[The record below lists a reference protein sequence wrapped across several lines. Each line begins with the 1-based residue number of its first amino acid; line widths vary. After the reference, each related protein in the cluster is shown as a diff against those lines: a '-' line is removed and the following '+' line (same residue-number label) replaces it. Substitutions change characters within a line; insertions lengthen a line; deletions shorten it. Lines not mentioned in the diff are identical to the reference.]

1 MRRRFVTDLGA
12 VLALAA
18 IYFAAAKLG
27 LRFALVADQVSI
39 VWPPTGI
46 ALAALLLAA
55 NNIVKVVAYREA
67 LPYRRAAVLL
77 LFVFAGTALGAWLFV
92 EVSETAVTVGV
103 IASFVLTFAAE
114 RLDLTRL
121 RRVGAPA
128 LAFGSGATSGFSGTS
143 GPLKGV
149 AVRNLELDRIHT
161 VGALSLLSL
170 VGDLTKTA
178 IWTEAQLLDR
188 DSYLLALVA
197 VPLMIAATFTGRRI
211 NRTIGQRGY
220 AGLFWAVMAGYTARL
235 VSGVLG

>member
-1 MRRRFVTDLGA
+1 VEPLLVPLVLVA
-12 VLALAA
+12 VAAAFAVSAAAGFGGSLILVPALALV
-18 IYFAAAKLG
+18 LG
-27 LRFALVADQVSI
+27 TKA
-39 VWPPTGI
+39 GI
-46 ALAALLLAA
+46 TLAALLLAA
-55 NNIVKVVAYREA
+55 NNVVKVVAYRDT

-103 IASFVLTFAAE
+103 IASFALTFLAE

-235 VSGVLG
+235 VSGVLA